1 MLDNLL
7 TATNTTRTSLSN
19 LKKKLSKIR
28 IQVDDLAADLEKVD
42 TKFENVL
49 SQAEIYKSK
58 LERELGREVRRLE
71 RELALLRNASGGV
84 MTPAQATES
93 DLKVASTIGIF
104 DTILRHMCAN
114 AEDFRLASEAFL
126 FPVVYERVMDGAEE
140 AYYLEEI
147 PVAAPLVIKRGQE
160 YIQWMRQEYDTHV
173 TDPETWA
180 EAIDYVVEWW
190 RNDALPMIYG
200 ARDEQWTLMFPCPSL
215 RSFCGVSPLAIA
227 PSTSPKSSTP
237 TKSTASIRTTSME
250 PLVFES
256 SNSNSSPSKMK
267 KTHSHALDPVDHLIA
282 KVGIGMVL
290 SLIHI

>member
-7 TATNTTRTSLSN
+7 TATNTTRTSLTN
-19 LKKKLSKIR
+19 LKKKLSKLR
-28 IQVDDLAADLEKVD
+28 IQVEEFGADLEKLD

-71 RELALLRNASGGV
+71 RELALLRSATGGV
-84 MTPAQATES
+84 ITPAQATES
-93 DLKVASTIGIF
+93 DLKVASTVGIF
-104 DTILRHMCAN
+104 DTILRHMCAS

-160 YIQWMRQEYDTHV
+160 YIQWVRQEYDTHV

-180 EAIDYVVEWW
+180 EAIDYIVEWW

-200 ARDEQWTLMFPCPSL
+200 ARDEQWDIDVPMSLPEILLWRESPGDRPLNFPKIFDAYEIYRKHKDNIYGTTGL
-215 RSFCGVSPLAIA
+215 R
-227 PSTSPKSSTP
+227 
-237 TKSTASIRTTSME
+237 E
-250 PLVFES
+250 FELKLFTFENEENPQPRFGS
-256 SNSNSSPSKMK
+256 R
-267 KTHSHALDPVDHLIA
+267 
-282 KVGIGMVL
+282 
-290 SLIHI
+290 